1 MHKITEVDMEKN
13 ILEENERIAD
23 ENRELFDENG
33 VRAFNILGAIG
44 SGKTTLIERLKEGM
58 KDHKVGAVAG
68 DLSGN
73 DDRDRFKE
81 KDMSAVSINT
91 GKDCHL
97 DAHYV
102 SHALEHLEDVVDLG
116 VLDFLFI
123 ENVGNLICPVD
134 FPLGTEKELVVIS
147 VTEGDD
153 MIRKHPLIFS
163 RSDLTVLNK
172 VDLADAMDVDLEVIE
187 EDYNEVNPHGTLIK
201 TDAKKGE
208 GIEKVADFLDL
219 PYSSSS

>member
-1 MHKITEVDMEKN
+1 MHKTTDMDMEKN
-13 ILEENERIAD
+13 ILEENEKIAKSNSD
-23 ENRELFDENG
+23 LFQEKG

-44 SGKTTLIERLKEGM
+44 SGKTSLIERLKEGM
-58 KDHKVGAVAG
+58 DQKVGALAG
-68 DLSGN
+68 DLNGK
-73 DDRDRFKE
+73 DDYERFKK
-81 KDMSAVSINT
+81 KDMPAVAINT

-102 SHALEHLEDVVDLG
+102 NHGLEDIDLE

-134 FPLGTEKELVVIS
+134 FPLGTEADVVVVS

-163 RSDLTVLNK
+163 RADLTVLNK
-172 VDLADAMDVDLEVIE
+172 IDLAEAMDVDIETIE
-187 EDYNEVNPHGTLIK
+187 EDHREVNPHGTLIK
-201 TDAKKGE
+201 TNAKNGKG
-208 GIEKVADFLDL
+208 IDKVADLLDI
-219 PYSSSS
+219 PYSG

>member
-1 MHKITEVDMEKN
+1 MHKTTDVEMEKN
-13 ILEENERIAD
+13 ILEENERIA
-23 ENRELFDENG
+23 ERNKNLFEEKG

-44 SGKTTLIERLKEGM
+44 SGKTSLIERLKEVI
-58 KDHKVGAVAG
+58 DDPVGAIAG
-68 DLSGN
+68 DLNGK
-73 DDRDRFKE
+73 DDYERFKE
-81 KDMSAVSINT
+81 RDMPAVAINT

-102 SHALEHLEDVVDLG
+102 NHGLEEMELDDL
-116 VLDFLFI
+116 DYLFI

-134 FPLGTEKELVVIS
+134 FPLGTEADVVVVS

-172 VDLADAMDVDLEVIE
+172 VDLAEPMDVDIDIIE
-187 EDYNEVNPHGTLIK
+187 EDFEDVNPHGTLIK
-201 TDAKKGE
+201 TNAKEGK
-208 GIEKVADFLDL
+208 GIEEVADFLDI
-219 PYSSSS
+219 PYSR

>member
-1 MHKITEVDMEKN
+1 MHKTTHMDMEKN
-13 ILEENERIAD
+13 ILEENERIA
-23 ENRELFDENG
+23 EKNQKMFEEKG

-44 SGKTTLIERLKEGM
+44 SGKTSLIERLREGM
-58 KDHKVGAVAG
+58 GERVGAVAG
-68 DLSGN
+68 DLNGK
-73 DDRDRFKE
+73 DDYERFKK
-81 KDMSAVSINT
+81 KDMPAVAINT

-102 SHALEHLEDVVDLG
+102 SHGLEDIELDD
-116 VLDFLFI
+116 LDFLFI

-134 FPLGTEKELVVIS
+134 FPLGTEADVVVVS

-172 VDLADAMDVDLEVIE
+172 IDLAEAMDVDIDTIE
-187 EDYNEVNPHGTLIK
+187 EDHGEVNPHGTLIK
-201 TDAKKGE
+201 TNAKKGK
-208 GIEKVADFLDL
+208 GIEKVAEFLDL
-219 PYSSSS
+219 PYSR

>member
-1 MHKITEVDMEKN
+1 MHKTTEMDMEKN

-23 ENRELFDENG
+23 KNQKLFEEKG

-44 SGKTTLIERLKEGM
+44 SGKTSLIERLREGM
-58 KDHKVGAVAG
+58 DKRIGAIAG
-68 DLSGN
+68 DLNGK
-73 DDRDRFKE
+73 DDYERFKN
-81 KDMSAVSINT
+81 KDMPAVAINT

-102 SHALEHLEDVVDLG
+102 NHGLESIELDDL
-116 VLDFLFI
+116 DYLFI

-134 FPLGTEKELVVIS
+134 FPLGTEADVVVVS

-163 RSDLTVLNK
+163 RSDLTLVNK
-172 VDLADAMDVDLEVIE
+172 IDLAEAMDVDLNVIE
-187 EDYNEVNPHGTLIK
+187 EDFKEVNPHGTLIK
-201 TDAKKGE
+201 TNAKNGE
-208 GIEKVADFLDL
+208 GIEKVAEFLDI
-219 PYSSSS
+219 PYSR

>member
-1 MHKITEVDMEKN
+1 MHKTSSIDMEKN
-13 ILEENERIAD
+13 ILEENEKTAK
-23 ENRELFDENG
+23 ENEELFHEND

-44 SGKTTLIERLKEGM
+44 SGKTTLIESLKEGM
-58 KDHKVGAVAG
+58 SDHRVGAIAG

-73 DDRDRFKE
+73 DDSRRFKK
-81 KDMSAVSINT
+81 KDMSAVAVNT

-102 SHALEHLEDVVDLG
+102 SHALEDEEISLEEIE
-116 VLDFLFI
+116 FLFI

-134 FPLGTEKELVVIS
+134 FPLGTEKDVVVIS

-163 RSDLTVLNK
+163 RSDITVVNK
-172 VDLADAMDVDLEVIE
+172 IDLADAMEVDLDVIE
-187 EDYNEVNPHGTLIK
+187 QDYKEINPHGTMIR
-201 TDAKKGE
+201 TNAKENVGV
-208 GIEKVADFLDL
+208 EKVAEFLDL
-219 PYSSSS
+219 PYLV